1 MPVTKTP
8 YLSVIIPCY
17 NEMANLERG
26 VLDHVVEYFD
36 KKKFSY
42 EIIIA
47 EDGSTDESRAFVDDF
62 SKKHPQVRILHNKH
76 IGKAG
81 GVTKGMIE
89 STGEVAMFTDMDQ
102 ATPIEEFDKLIPFL
116 SQGYDVVVG
125 SRSGERKGAPLTRQI
140 LAKGMVILR
149 TIIAGFKGVSDT
161 QCGFKMFSR
170 EAAKALFPQM
180 SALHDGYNPVSG
192 ANVSAGFDVEL
203 LFLAQHRG
211 YKIKEV
217 PVIWHHVETHRV
229 NFVKDAIDS
238 VMYLMRIR
246 LNQLRGIYK

>member
-1 MPVTKTP
+1 MAKTKSP

-26 VLDHVVEYFD
+26 VLDHVVEFFD
-36 KKKFSY
+36 RKKFPY

-47 EDGSTDESRAFVDDF
+47 EDGSTDESRTFVDAF

-81 GVTKGMIE
+81 GVTMGMIE
-89 STGEVAMFTDMDQ
+89 SKGEVAMFTDMDQ
-102 ATPIEEFDKLIPFL
+102 ATPIEEFDKLITFL
-116 SQGYDVVVG
+116 SKGYDVVIG

-140 LAKGMVILR
+140 LAKGMIILR
-149 TIIAGFKGVSDT
+149 TLIAGFKGVSDT
-161 QCGFKMFSR
+161 QCGFKMFSN
-170 EAAKALFPQM
+170 EATHVLFPKM
-180 SALHDGYNPVSG
+180 SELHDGYSPVSG

-203 LFLAQHRG
+203 LFLAQHKG

-217 PVIWHHVETHRV
+217 PVTWHHVETHRV

-238 VMYLMRIR
+238 VLYLIRIR
-246 LNQLRGIYK
+246 MNQLRGIYK